1 MKDGHNFD
9 EKLVT
14 KVKNKIRENL
24 SPRHVP
30 ALVLEISEI
39 PVYSHHIMT
48 HYYFIT

>member
-1 MKDGHNFD
+1 VKDGHNFD

-24 SPRHVP
+24 SARHVP

-39 PVYSHHIMT
+39 PVSIQIR
-48 HYYFIT
+48 FNNSIN